1 MELGNDP
8 SELLNALDDSS
19 CLEAAVPD
27 RRIGVRAAPMA
38 EYTVLERLWPANS
51 CRSEAQ
57 TGSSIAAGRN
67 PTPNFV
73 GLGQVRSVA
82 PSLQIS

>member
-1 MELGNDP
+1 MESYN
-8 SELLNALDDSS
+8 ELERFAFLV
-19 CLEAAVPD
+19 EAKQKVTSD
-27 RRIGVRAAPMA
+27 RGSKVRIGCEPLGDGLR
-38 EYTVLERLWPANS
+38 PANS

>member
-1 MELGNDP
+1 MPEKEDFQGLPSAGNFAANVANLAP
-8 SELLNALDDSS
+8 ALFPTKRLLA
-19 CLEAAVPD
+19 
-27 RRIGVRAAPMA
+27 
-38 EYTVLERLWPANS
+38 ANS

-57 TGSSIAAGRN
+57 TGASIAAGRN

>member
-1 MELGNDP
+1 MLPFGEIEFQC
-8 SELLNALDDSS
+8 S
-19 CLEAAVPD
+19 EAAVRI
-27 RRIGVRAAPMA
+27 RRRGRYASIN
-38 EYTVLERLWPANS
+38 VLTAVAGRTPANS

-57 TGSSIAAGRN
+57 TGFSMAAGRN